1 MKLTRLE
8 LAIMDVIWRLG
19 AVSVREVQEAM
30 PRGRRPAYTT
40 VQTIVYR
47 LEAKGAV
54 RRAKKIGN
62 ANVFEP
68 IVTRSAA
75 HSRLIDDL
83 LRAFGGGAQPLMA
96 HLVETGKITRADLDD
111 ARRRLKEL
119 DKPAKAKGRVR

>member
-1 MKLTRLE
+1 MRLTRLE
-8 LAIMDVIWRLG
+8 LAVMNVIWRLG
-19 AVSVREVQEAM
+19 TGSIREVQEAM
-30 PRGRRPAYTT
+30 PRARRPAYTT

-68 IVTRSAA
+68 LITRSAA
-75 HSRLIDDL
+75 HTRLIDDL
-83 LRAFGGGAQPLMA
+83 LGAFGGGAQPLMA

-111 ARRRLKEL
+111 ARRRLEEL
-119 DKPAKAKGRVR
+119 AKSSKSKGRAR